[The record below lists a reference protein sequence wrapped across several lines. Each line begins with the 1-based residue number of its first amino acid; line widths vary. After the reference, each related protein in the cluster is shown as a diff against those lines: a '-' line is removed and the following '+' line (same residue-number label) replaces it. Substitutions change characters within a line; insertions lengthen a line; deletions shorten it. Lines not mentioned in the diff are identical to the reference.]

1 MESDNSSAEI
11 PISEPPYCVGG
22 HLNIIPGYIRVIA
35 AITCALSI
43 LGAALIILS
52 YVFFKDLRNKA
63 REVIVHISAMDL
75 LTVAANL
82 FGIIINFDSHL
93 YHEDPL
99 VLPPH
104 YETYNTLCK
113 GQATIAVFGNLSS
126 VLWTIAIAVYF
137 YICIM
142 TDNKKTA
149 KRSLYFFY
157 LICYG
162 LPLLIVVWFLPTG
175 KLGYAPVG
183 GSGWCSFV
191 IDSNPTEKLD
201 SSKKLDS
208 RDIITLFFGNSLW
221 MYVSFIIIPFICISL
236 LVYLR
241 LKTKKKEISNQDKL
255 RMNMIEV
262 KLLAVPIIFVF
273 LRIWSELLGIITV
286 YSNNKSCTLVTILLV
301 LGGIGDSGQGFFNAL
316 IFCLLNA
323 KVRSAYFKCIKKSYK
338 ACKTWKCEKIEMKSR
353 LIVNPD
359 EIDTDQASTQE

>member
-1 MESDNSSAEI
+1 MESDNSSAGI
-11 PISEPPYCVGG
+11 PISEPPYCVDG
-22 HLNIIPGYIRVIA
+22 HFNFIPGYTRVIA

-43 LGAALIILS
+43 LGAVLIIFS
-52 YVFFKDLRNKA
+52 YAFFKELRNKA

-93 YHEDPL
+93 YHVDPL

-113 GQATIAVFGNLSS
+113 GQATVAVFGNLSS

-162 LPLLIVVWFLPTG
+162 LPVLIVVWFLPTG
-175 KLGYAPVG
+175 KIGYAPIG

-191 IDSNPTEKLD
+191 IDSDVNLD
-201 SSKKLDS
+201 STDV
-208 RDIITLFFGNSLW
+208 ITLFFGNSLW
-221 MYVSFIIIPFICISL
+221 MYASFIIIPVICISL

-241 LKTKKKEISNQDKL
+241 LKVSASLNKHLFYYYTVMKIDKKEGN
-255 RMNMIEV
+255 
-262 KLLAVPIIFVF
+262 
-273 LRIWSELLGIITV
+273 
-286 YSNNKSCTLVTILLV
+286 
-301 LGGIGDSGQGFFNAL
+301 
-316 IFCLLNA
+316 LN
-323 KVRSAYFKCIKKSYK
+323 
-338 ACKTWKCEKIEMKSR
+338 SR
-353 LIVNPD
+353 
-359 EIDTDQASTQE
+359 